1 MGSER
6 VRYALGDLGK
16 LFAFTGGNEPA
27 GTTPLTEENDA
38 SLTAAGKKYCE
49 DHKLNQHPET
59 IRVLFGQQSS
69 YAVGN
74 AVEASIKNQESRM
87 DRDAKSKA
95 ISERLRLDWQ
105 AQDKSYQEA
114 VKKR

>member
-38 SLTAAGKKYCE
+38 SLTLPGK
-49 DHKLNQHPET
+49 NIARIT
-59 IRVLFGQQSS
+59 
-69 YAVGN
+69 N
-74 AVEASIKNQESRM
+74 
-87 DRDAKSKA
+87 
-95 ISERLRLDWQ
+95 
-105 AQDKSYQEA
+105 
-114 VKKR
+114 